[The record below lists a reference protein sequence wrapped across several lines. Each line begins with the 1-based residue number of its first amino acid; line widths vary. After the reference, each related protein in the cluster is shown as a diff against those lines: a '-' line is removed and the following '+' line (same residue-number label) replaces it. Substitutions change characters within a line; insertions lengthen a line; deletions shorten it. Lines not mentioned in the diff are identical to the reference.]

1 MIKGSCKIMEKDNN
15 IKRARM
21 NIYLVQE
28 LKDYVDTQA
37 RNFGLSTSAYMTML
51 IQNYRLQNEALASM
65 SNVDEMIKK
74 LEQLNSVSENC
85 R

>member
-1 MIKGSCKIMEKDNN
+1 MINRSGFLMEKNNN

-28 LKDYVDTQA
+28 LKEYVDEQA

-51 IQNYRLQNEALASM
+51 IQNYRMQNDALANM
-65 SNVDEMIKK
+65 NDVKDLVEK
-74 LEQLNSVSENC
+74 LEKLNS
-85 R
+85 

>member
-1 MIKGSCKIMEKDNN
+1 MEENN
-15 IKRARM
+15 NVKRARM

-51 IQNYRLQNEALASM
+51 IQNYRMQNDALASM
-65 SNVDEMIKK
+65 SNVDDMIKK
-74 LEQLNSVSENC
+74 LETLRELDEK
-85 R
+85 

>member
-1 MIKGSCKIMEKDNN
+1 MEKDNN

-37 RNFGLSTSAYMTML
+37 RNFGLSTSAYMTMI
-51 IQNYRLQNEALASM
+51 IQNYRMQNDALANM
-65 SNVDEMIKK
+65 NNVNELLDKMEKINGNIK
-74 LEQLNSVSENC
+74 
-85 R
+85 

>member
-1 MIKGSCKIMEKDNN
+1 MEKDNN
-15 IKRARM
+15 VKRARM

-51 IQNYRLQNEALASM
+51 IQNYRMQNDALASM
-65 SNVDEMIKK
+65 NNVDEMIKK
-74 LEQLNSVSENC
+74 LESLRELDEK
-85 R
+85 

>member
-1 MIKGSCKIMEKDNN
+1 MEKECN

-28 LKDYVDTQA
+28 LKDYVDEQA
-37 RNFGLSTSAYMTML
+37 RNFGLSTSAYMTMI

-85 R
+85 

>member
-1 MIKGSCKIMEKDNN
+1 MEENTN
-15 IKRARM
+15 VKRARM

-51 IQNYRLQNEALASM
+51 IQNYRMQNDALASM
-65 SNVDEMIKK
+65 SNVDDMIKK
-74 LEQLNSVSENC
+74 LETIREYNEK
-85 R
+85 

>member
-1 MIKGSCKIMEKDNN
+1 MEENN
-15 IKRARM
+15 NVKRARM

-51 IQNYRLQNEALASM
+51 IQNYRMQNDALASM
-65 SNVDEMIKK
+65 SNVDDMIKK
-74 LEQLNSVSENC
+74 LETIREYNEK
-85 R
+85 

>member
-51 IQNYRLQNEALASM
+51 IQNYRLQTDALANM
-65 SNVDEMIKK
+65 SNVEEMINK
-74 LEQLNSVSENC
+74 LERLREVSSN
-85 R
+85 

>member
-1 MIKGSCKIMEKDNN
+1 MINRSGFKMEKNNN

-28 LKDYVDTQA
+28 LKEYVDEQA

-51 IQNYRLQNEALASM
+51 IQNYRMQNDALANM
-65 SNVDEMIKK
+65 NDVKDLVEK
-74 LEQLNSVSENC
+74 LEKLNS
-85 R
+85 

>member
-1 MIKGSCKIMEKDNN
+1 MEKNNN

-28 LKDYVDTQA
+28 LKEYVDEQA

-51 IQNYRLQNEALASM
+51 IQNYRMQNDALANM
-65 SNVDEMIKK
+65 NDVKDLVEK
-74 LEQLNSVSENC
+74 LEKLNS
-85 R
+85 

>member
-1 MIKGSCKIMEKDNN
+1 MEKDNN
-15 IKRARM
+15 VKRARM

-51 IQNYRLQNEALASM
+51 IQNYRMQNDALASM
-65 SNVDEMIKK
+65 NNVDEMIKK
-74 LEQLNSVSENC
+74 LESLRELEEK
-85 R
+85 

>member
-1 MIKGSCKIMEKDNN
+1 MEKDNN
-15 IKRARM
+15 VKRARM

-51 IQNYRLQNEALASM
+51 IQNYRMQNDALASM
-65 SNVDEMIKK
+65 SNVDDMIKK
-74 LEQLNSVSENC
+74 LETLRELDEK
-85 R
+85 